1 MKSLLEAMRQA
12 KQDMGGMTSVSKEEM
27 QWIEELTK

>member
-1 MKSLLEAMRQA
+1 MKSLLEAMQQA
-12 KQDMGGMTSVSKEEM
+12 KQDMDGMTPVSKEEM

>member
-1 MKSLLEAMRQA
+1 MNNLKQAMLQA
-12 KQDMGGMTSVSKEEM
+12 QQDMGEMIPVSKEEM

>member
-1 MKSLLEAMRQA
+1 MKSLLKAMQQA
-12 KQDMGGMTSVSKEEM
+12 KQDMGGMTPVSKEEM

>member
-12 KQDMGGMTSVSKEEM
+12 ERDMGGMTPVSKEEM
-27 QWIEELTK
+27 KWITDILS